1 MKELIL
7 IGVISVVFIIKII
20 QLEKRIK
27 KLEDELW

>member
-7 IGVISVVFIIKII
+7 IAVISVVFIIKIV

>member
-7 IGVISVVFIIKII
+7 IGVVSVVFIIKII

>member
-7 IGVISVVFIIKII
+7 IGVISVVFIIKIV

-27 KLEDELW
+27 KLEDESW

>member
-7 IGVISVVFIIKII
+7 IGVISVVFIIKIV
-20 QLEKRIK
+20 QLEKRIQ

>member
-7 IGVISVVFIIKII
+7 IGVISVVFIIKIVR
-20 QLEKRIK
+20 LEKRIK

>member
-7 IGVISVVFIIKII
+7 IGVISVVFIIKIV